1 MMIQEPLQYDPYREQ
16 LPERFFDLNIH
27 YGLFLGGQGDFSE
40 LFLGHLDTLRGC
52 LSDVRYNGVN
62 VLSRA
67 RERQG
72 QVDVQ
77 GITWSCAPEF
87 DAAVDRHISFVEDGA
102 FMAFPSGITRTG
114 ARY

>member
-1 MMIQEPLQYDPYREQ
+1 
-16 LPERFFDLNIH
+16 LNIH

-52 LSDVRYNGVN
+52 LADVRYNGVN
-62 VLSRA
+62 VLARA

-72 QVDVQ
+72 HVDVQ

-87 DAAVDRHISFVEDGA
+87 DATADRDISFVEDGA
-102 FMAFPSGITRTG
+102 FMAFPNGITRTG
-114 ARY
+114 AR